1 MCAAEKEKPGAQKG
15 SKVVL
20 RRLPR
25 DMTESELMA
34 KLGQIPPSIYTYFVP
49 ADKEMEPYAYS
60 RCYFTFAK
68 NSEVLE
74 FSRRWNGYRFV
85 DSNGNHSIAMVELT
99 ANDRIP
105 RKPRSDV
112 SKDPKCGTI
121 ENEVEYKQFMHDLE
135 VEYEMSR
142 LSLDEQLL
150 HAQQLRSDAKAS
162 AVQPTPLTQYI
173 IKEMDAKAQRKAERR
188 RAARSGF
195 DRYDMPNAER
205 KGGIIE
211 VKNSSR
217 GWGRSSRA
225 IADDKEKLRTSESA
239 KKDATKESLLKDEPA
254 AEATDHLTRLFA
266 NAKRVPA
273 SGEKKASTGKF
284 DKGLP
289 KNRKER
295 ERVKERKGEATTA
308 TADGGEKPSDS
319 RLADENS
326 EAKPTMR
333 LDLPLKKGL
342 PPKRDPAERQK
353 KKEGQ
358 ASRPIKKPSE
368 RLLAAVAAA
377 TASSR
382 AATTPSADFTAKQS
396 RKYSERNRRK
406 DEPAKDERESPTQP
420 DAS

>member
-1 MCAAEKEKPGAQKG
+1 
-15 SKVVL
+15 
-20 RRLPR
+20 
-25 DMTESELMA
+25 
-34 KLGQIPPSIYTYFVP
+34 
-49 ADKEMEPYAYS
+49 
-60 RCYFTFAK
+60 
-68 NSEVLE
+68 
-74 FSRRWNGYRFV
+74 
-85 DSNGNHSIAMVELT
+85 MVELT
-99 ANDRIP
+99 ANDRVP

-135 VEYEMSR
+135 VEYEMAR

-150 HAQQLRSDAKAS
+150 HAQQLRTDAKAS

-195 DRYDMPNAER
+195 DRYDIPNAER

-217 GWGRSSRA
+217 GWGLRSSRA
-225 IADDKEKLRTSESA
+225 AADDKEKARVPESA
-239 KKDATKESLLKDEPA
+239 KKDTAKEPSKDDP
-254 AEATDHLTRLFA
+254 AEAADHLTRLFA
-266 NAKRVPA
+266 NAKKVP
-273 SGEKKASTGKF
+273 STGNERKPSSGKF
-284 DKGLP
+284 DKGTT
-289 KNRKER
+289 KNRR
-295 ERVKERKGEATTA
+295 ERGKGKGESA
-308 TADGGEKPSDS
+308 TANAEGGEKPSDS
-319 RLADENS
+319 RLGDENS

-333 LDLPLKKGL
+333 LDLPIKRTL

-358 ASRPIKKPSE
+358 PSRPIKKPSE

-382 AATTPSADFTAKQS
+382 AATTSSADFTSKQS
-396 RKYSERNRRK
+396 KKYSERNKRNGK
-406 DEPAKDERESPTQP
+406 M
-420 DAS
+420 